1 MSRLSKVLVQLGLAV
16 VLLLSFGA
24 VGYDAGLNDDGDE
37 NLGIAVVVSEAGK
50 TSAHQERARK
60 IRTATINPPA
70 TRAEAS
76 PSAVRTESPL
86 PMLGSPQLI
95 VPLRT

>member
-37 NLGIAVVVSEAGK
+37 NLGIAVVVSEVGK
-50 TSAHQERARK
+50 TSAHQESARK
-60 IRTATINPPA
+60 IRTASVNSPA
-70 TRAEAS
+70 TGDEALAS
-76 PSAVRTESPL
+76 GVRTESPL